1 MVSAA
6 ERSESTKTALA
17 APRDRASRPR
27 APVPAKRS
35 STAAPSTGPMRLKT
49 ASRTRSPVGRTSR
62 PLGANIRAPLR
73 EPAMILNALGLLE
86 ERGERLSVLSRQA
99 LGPFPGLDDQLPVAR
114 EADEL
119 QVAEARLA

>member
-17 APRDRASRPR
+17 APRDRASRPS
-27 APVPAKRS
+27 APVPAKRA

-62 PLGANIRAPLR
+62 PLGAWIREPLR

-86 ERGERLSVLSRQA
+86 KRGNRLSVLPRETLGQLSR
-99 LGPFPGLDDQLPVAR
+99 LDDELAVTRQ
-114 EADEL
+114 ADEL
-119 QVAEARLA
+119 QVAQT